1 MRSAD
6 VVVVGGGPAGA
17 TAAARLARRGVEV
30 VVLDRA
36 RFPRTKPCGEFLSP
50 AATPLLETLGARD
63 AVERAGARRLDR
75 VRIVAHGEPVE
86 LRFPDL
92 GTAPPWGFA
101 LSRERLDAILLD
113 RAREAGAEVVEGVV
127 VDGPRMDGDR
137 VSGVVVRE
145 DGERREIGAR
155 IVVAAAGRNDPV
167 ARALDLQRRSTRRR
181 YDLLAHWGP
190 PAQGARPAEDA
201 GPVCELRVSG
211 DRYLAAAPLE
221 AGRVNVN
228 GVVPRKALRVTPDP
242 EVLYDDLL
250 AADPALGWWT
260 EERTRDA
267 VSATDVTALSTREA
281 VADGAVLVG
290 DAALFLDPFTGQGIY
305 LALRSGSLAAGAIAD
320 ALARG
325 RVDRAALAPYEAA
338 RAAEMD
344 AKRKVSGALQRI
356 LFRPRLARR
365 MASALRSDG
374 QLSSVLAGV
383 TGDLEP
389 AERAWCVPYGVRL
402 AARLLAP

>member
-17 TAAARLARRGVEV
+17 TAAALLARRGVDV

-92 GTAPPWGFA
+92 GTAPAWGFA
-101 LSRERLDAILLD
+101 LSRERLDAVLLD

-145 DGERREIGAR
+145 DGQRGEIRAR
-155 IVVAAAGRNDPV
+155 VVVAAGGRNDPV
-167 ARALDLQRRSTRRR
+167 ARALGLQRRSSRRR
-181 YDLLAHWGP
+181 YDLLAHWGASAEGAE
-190 PAQGARPAEDA
+190 PAGNAD
-201 GPVCELRVSG
+201 PVCELRISG

-228 GVVPRKALRVTPDP
+228 GVVPREALRATSDP
-242 EVLYDDLL
+242 EALYDALL
-250 AADPALGWWT
+250 AADPGLRSWT
-260 EERTRDA
+260 AGRSRDA
-267 VSATDVTALSTREA
+267 VSAADVTALSTRSA
-281 VADGAVLVG
+281 VADGAVLIG

-325 RVDRAALAPYEAA
+325 RADRAALTPYQAA
-338 RAAEMD
+338 RAAELD

-365 MASALRSDG
+365 MAIALRSDG
-374 QLSSVLAGV
+374 ELASVLAGV

-389 AERAWCVPYGVRL
+389 AERAWCVPYGIRL
-402 AARLLAP
+402 AARVLAP